1 MAEDV
6 PAAASASAPEIEP
19 TIEFFEGLP
28 EELSDVSLR
37 RSKQTGDRIVVMI
50 FEKLQALD
58 GFNSYRGEF
67 RKALHL
73 RDSEGIIEVE
83 PDVLKMIYGGDEE
96 DELRWVECKF
106 AIPRDDHFE
115 RFMRFMNRY
124 AAANGMAYEDKK

>member
-6 PAAASASAPEIEP
+6 PAASAPEVAP

-37 RSKQTGDRIVVMI
+37 RSKQTGDRIVLMI

-58 GFNSYRGEF
+58 RFNSFRREF
-67 RKALHL
+67 RKALCL
-73 RDSEGIIEVE
+73 RDSEGTIEIE
-83 PDVLKMIYGGDEE
+83 PEGLKMVYGGDEG

-106 AIPRDDHFE
+106 AIARDDHFD

>member
-1 MAEDV
+1 MAED
-6 PAAASASAPEIEP
+6 AAAEIEP

-37 RSKQTGDRIVVMI
+37 RNRQTGDRIVLMI
-50 FEKLQALD
+50 FERLQAID
-58 GFNSYRGEF
+58 RFNSFRREF
-67 RKALHL
+67 RKALRL
-73 RDSEGIIEVE
+73 RDAEGVIEVE
-83 PDVLKMIYGGDEE
+83 PEGVKMVFGGDEG

-106 AIPRDDHFE
+106 AIGRDDHFE

>member
-1 MAEDV
+1 MAADV
-6 PAAASASAPEIEP
+6 PAADASAIEP

-37 RSKQTGDRIVVMI
+37 RSKQTGDRIVLMI

-58 GFNSYRGEF
+58 RFNSFRREF
-67 RKALHL
+67 RKALRL

-83 PDVLKMIYGGDEE
+83 PEGLKMVYGGDEG

-106 AIPRDDHFE
+106 ALPRDEHFE